1 VIDSITEGVAAE
13 TDGSVSRIPLRIDVW
28 KLWKDPPN
36 FFGRPAP
43 ALREL
48 LSIGTH
54 LWYHDTTQMTGGA
67 KP

>member
-1 VIDSITEGVAAE
+1 MEA
-13 TDGSVSRIPLRIDVW
+13 SVESRSASMYW

-48 LSIGTH
+48 LSIGTR